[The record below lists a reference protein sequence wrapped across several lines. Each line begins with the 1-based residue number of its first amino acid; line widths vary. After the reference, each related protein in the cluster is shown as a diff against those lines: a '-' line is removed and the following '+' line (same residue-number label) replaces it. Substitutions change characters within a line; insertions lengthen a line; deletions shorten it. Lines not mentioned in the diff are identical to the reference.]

1 MKEYEPCV
9 EGKMIAKL
17 LSKTKLDKIFYRSV
31 CQTAIS
37 MLAYLPANPVQ
48 EDNQSDMF
56 ENLIPRSIEH
66 FTCSVLM
73 DMSKDVFTV
82 MKNVKPNALSQADL
96 EKLAEDLNNQLVK
109 TLIPY
114 DTDLDEQLVLRMA
127 SVNMTKTKDEAI
139 IDMLKES
146 VMAILDQAMSNY
158 KHSRRRLKN
167 LKKDFVDFDKQK
179 TAKLAIDQ
187 LADMISGI
195 SSKTVY

>member
-1 MKEYEPCV
+1 
-9 EGKMIAKL
+9 MIAKL

-37 MLAYLPANPVQ
+37 MLAYLPANPVK

-73 DMSKDVFTV
+73 DMSKDVFMI
-82 MKNVKPNALSQADL
+82 MKNVKPNVLNQADL

-109 TLIPY
+109 TLIPF
-114 DTDLDEQLVLRMA
+114 DTELDEQLVLRMA
-127 SVNMTKTKDEAI
+127 AVNMTKTKDEAI

-146 VMAILDQAMSNY
+146 VMAILDQAIDNY
-158 KHSRRRLKN
+158 KHSRRRLKK

-179 TAKLAIDQ
+179 TAKMAIDQ

-195 SSKTVY
+195 SSNILKNLKIS